1 MVTRKEAE
9 SRLASATWLA
19 DPDLQRM
26 FRALDG
32 DAART
37 RAVGGAVRDTL
48 MAHNRTSTDI
58 DLATELLPA
67 EVIKRAHKAGIASY
81 PTGIEHGT
89 VTLKAGDVVAEVT
102 TLREDVET
110 DGRHAVVRFGTDWS
124 EDAQRRD
131 FTLNALYAGS
141 DGKLFDPLGGL
152 GDCLEARIRFI
163 GDPDQRIAEDR
174 LRVYRFFRF
183 SASHGRQHFDPAG
196 LEACR
201 RAAGTLAN
209 LSAER
214 VGTEMLRILSLADV
228 SRTLA
233 EMARS
238 GVLEVAPGKVEQL
251 QAYEELARFAT
262 RSGRFALLISGED
275 PDAFQAHW
283 RLSNEVIAEAL
294 ATLKA
299 AALISVGALNEAA
312 YRYRKAVEDA
322 VAVAAVLAGRDAE
335 EVAEDYL
342 RLDALVVP
350 KFPLSGADLLAK
362 GMPAGRAVGQ
372 ELARLE
378 RIWIESGFALDRAA
392 LLGKIRV

>member
-9 SRLASATWLA
+9 HRLASAAWLA
-19 DPDLQRM
+19 DPDLQRI
-26 FRALDG
+26 FAALDDTAG
-32 DAART
+32 RT

-67 EVIKRAHKAGIASY
+67 EVIKHAHKAGIASY

-124 EDAQRRD
+124 DDAQRRD

-141 DGKLFDPLGGL
+141 NGKLFDPLGGL

-183 SASHGRQHFDPAG
+183 SASHGRQHFDPSG

-201 RAAGTLAN
+201 RAAGTLSN

-238 GVLEVAPGKVEQL
+238 GVLEVAPHKVEQL

-262 RSGRFALLISGED
+262 RSGRFALLISGEN

-283 RLSNEVIAEAL
+283 RLSNEVIVEAQ

-312 YRYRKAVEDA
+312 YRYRKAVEDG

-342 RLDALVVP
+342 RLDALAVP
-350 KFPLSGADLLAK
+350 KFPLSGVDLLRK

-378 RIWIESGFALDRAA
+378 SAWIESGFTLDRET